1 MDKLELSRQEIDRID
16 REMAALF
23 CRRMEAVR
31 DIASY
36 KRSHGLP
43 ILDSQREAEVLSQH
57 LQAVSCEL
65 RDYYADY
72 LQSVMDISKR
82 FQAQTNRKE
91 SALQVELGARS
102 YDVIA
107 ERGCLSRAS
116 ELLNLSRR
124 VLIVTD
130 DGVPAQYA
138 AAVAAQ
144 CKEPLVVSVPQGESS
159 KSFTSLQQLLKHMI
173 SHHMTRNDCVVA
185 VGGGMVGDLAGL
197 AASLYMRGVD
207 FYNIPTT
214 LLAQVDSSVGGKT
227 AVNFDG
233 IKNIAG
239 TFYQPKRVLLDSDV
253 LVTLPRRQLAAGLA
267 EALKMAITSDPELFI
282 IFEQGDTFPRLD
294 DIIRRSVAVKARVV
308 AADERESGLR
318 RVLNFGHT
326 IGHAIEST
334 HRSCC
339 TVSASLWVCC
349 PCAVKQYGSASCPS
363 TKNCTF
369 PFPVSW
375 NVRPSKHTW
384 NTIRNG
390 QGRTFW
396 LWKPRK
402 SAIFPSDPF
411 PLRNWQNVFPVLR
424 EERKR
429 NEKHIWKQRFRDTV
443 RGKPRLGRRRR
454 SGRSGSRDPCGPG
467 LYCPPADTA
476 PPCGKHRYGPAGTG
490 SLYHYQRRL

>member
-36 KRSHGLP
+36 KRTHGLP

-82 FQAQTNRKE
+82 FQAQANRKE

-159 KSFTSLQQLLKHMI
+159 KRFTSLQQLLKHMI

-185 VGGGMVGDLAGL
+185 VGGGMAGDLAGL

-267 EALKMAITSDPELFI
+267 EALKMAVTSDPELFI

-334 HRSCC
+334 HPELLHGECVALGMLPMCSETVRERLLPIYEKLHLPISCELDREAIKAYLEHDKKR
-339 TVSASLWVCC
+339 TGANLL
-349 PCAVKQYGSASCPS
+349 AVEAAEIGHFS
-363 TKNCTF
+363 
-369 PFPVSW
+369 
-375 NVRPSKHTW
+375 VRPIS
-384 NTIRNG
+384 I
-390 QGRTFW
+390 
-396 LWKPRK
+396 
-402 SAIFPSDPF
+402 
-411 PLRNWQNVFPVLR
+411 
-424 EERKR
+424 EELAERLSCI
-429 NEKHIWKQRFRDTV
+429 E
-443 RGKPRLGRRRR
+443 RGAETK
-454 SGRSGSRDPCGPG
+454 
-467 LYCPPADTA
+467 
-476 PPCGKHRYGPAGTG
+476 
-490 SLYHYQRRL
+490 